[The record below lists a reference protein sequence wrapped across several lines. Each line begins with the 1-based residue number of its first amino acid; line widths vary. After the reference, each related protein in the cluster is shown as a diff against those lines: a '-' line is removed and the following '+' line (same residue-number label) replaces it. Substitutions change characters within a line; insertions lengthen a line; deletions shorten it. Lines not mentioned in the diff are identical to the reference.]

1 MQDIFREKAIR
12 FIDKCAFLFFGI
24 LVFFLPISNAAI
36 ESSFGFILMFLIARV
51 IYSRPT
57 FKDIKIFFKD
67 GINLSLLVF
76 YLCIGISLFAS
87 GSLFAKGFRAWFT
100 KWGEGMVL
108 FYAAQIFLN
117 KRQVK
122 LLLGIL
128 IASTF
133 LVCAD
138 GLYQMIIGQ
147 DFIRGFS
154 VVVTSGQTA
163 HLSGVTATFKHYNDF
178 AAFIL
183 PLFFIIFAF
192 FRRSNKMVFNIFVL
206 STLILLLINLFFT
219 YSRGAWVSFLITN
232 LLIVLF
238 FSDKQTKRFSFFFFL
253 IFMIGIIIIPTM
265 GERFMYIFKKGGDV
279 TRFRVWGT
287 AIAMFKDSFLLGK
300 GLGSFMGCFRQYSTT
315 LSIQYAHNCYLQ
327 ILAETGLIGLLT
339 FLWFLGE
346 IILGSYKQLRLKF
359 DRLFLGL
366 FSAFL
371 AFLIHIFFDTQLY
384 ALKLSILFWILASFL
399 AIYTRNI
406 KDRPV

>member
-12 FIDKCAFLFFGI
+12 FIDRCGFLSFAI

-36 ESSFGFILMFLIARV
+36 ESSFGFVLMFLIIRA
-51 IYSRPT
+51 IYSRPA
-57 FKDIKIFFKD
+57 FKDIKVFFKD

-76 YLCIGISLFAS
+76 YVCIGISLFAS
-87 GSLFAKGFRAWFT
+87 GPLFAKSLRAWFT
-100 KWGEGMVL
+100 KWGEGLAL
-108 FYAAQIFLN
+108 FYAAQIFLD
-117 KRQVK
+117 KRRVK
-122 LLLGIL
+122 FLLYVL

-138 GLYQMIIGQ
+138 GLYQMIVGQ

-154 VVVTSGQTA
+154 IAMTTGPTD
-163 HLSGVTATFKHYNDF
+163 HLSGVTATFRHYNDF

-192 FRRSNKMVFNIFVL
+192 FRKSNKILFNVFIS

-219 YSRGAWVSFLITN
+219 YSRGAWVSFLTTN
-232 LLIVLF
+232 LLIILF
-238 FSDKQTKRFSFFFFL
+238 FSDKKTKKFSLFFFL
-253 IFMIGIIIIPTM
+253 IFMTGIIVIPTI
-265 GERFMYIFKKGGDV
+265 GERFVYIFKKGGDA
-279 TRFRVWGT
+279 TRFRVWGA

-300 GLGSFMGCFRQYSTT
+300 GLGSFMGCFRQYSNLT
-315 LSIQYAHNCYLQ
+315 IQYAHNCYLQ
-327 ILAETGLIGLLT
+327 ILAETGLVGLLA

-346 IILGSYKQLRLKF
+346 IILGSYKELRLKF
-359 DRLFLGL
+359 DSLFLGL

-384 ALKLSILFWILASFL
+384 ALKLSILFWVLASFL
-399 AIYTRNI
+399 TIYTRNI
-406 KDRPV
+406 KDASV

>member
-1 MQDIFREKAIR
+1 MFREKAIR
-12 FIDKCAFLFFGI
+12 FIDKCAFLFFAI

-36 ESSFGFILMFLIARV
+36 ESSFGFILMFLIIRA
-51 IYSRPT
+51 IYSRPS

-76 YLCIGISLFAS
+76 YVCIGISIFAG
-87 GSLFAKGFRAWFT
+87 GSLFAKGLRAWFT
-100 KWGEGMVL
+100 KWGEGVVL
-108 FYAAQIFLN
+108 FYAAQIFLD
-117 KRQVK
+117 KRRVK
-122 LLLGIL
+122 LLLGIF

-133 LVCAD
+133 LVCVD

-147 DFIRGFS
+147 DFIRGF
-154 VVVTSGQTA
+154 VIAKTSGITA
-163 HLSGVTATFKHYNDF
+163 HLSGVTATFRHYNDF

-192 FRRSNKMVFNIFVL
+192 FRKSNKILFNVFIS
-206 STLILLLINLFFT
+206 STMLLLLINLFFT

-232 LLIVLF
+232 LLIILF
-238 FSDKQTKRFSFFFFL
+238 FSDKTTKKFSLFFFL

-265 GERFMYIFKKGGDV
+265 GERFVYIFQKGGDA

-300 GLGSFMGCFRQYSTT
+300 GLGSFMGHFRQYSTT

-327 ILAETGLIGLLT
+327 ILAETGLVGLLA

-359 DRLFLGL
+359 DSLFLGL

-384 ALKLSILFWILASFL
+384 ALKLSILFWVLASFL
-399 AIYTRNI
+399 TVYTRNT
-406 KDRPV
+406 KDVSV